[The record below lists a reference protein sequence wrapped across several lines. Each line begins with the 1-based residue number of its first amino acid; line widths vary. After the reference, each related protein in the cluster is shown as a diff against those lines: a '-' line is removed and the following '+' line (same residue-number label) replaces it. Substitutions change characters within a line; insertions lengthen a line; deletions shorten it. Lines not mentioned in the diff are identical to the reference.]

1 MKERPILMNGAMVRA
16 TLADIKTQTR
26 RILKKQPYE
35 SLSNPPQFSD
45 TMPGDLFVCP
55 DHFPTDT
62 PGRVITECE
71 KIGVYHCMG
80 QKEFA
85 EKHSPYGQPG
95 DRFWVRETYYAFGRW
110 ETRFSAKKK
119 RDEWHFID
127 MTRDMDRLYQ
137 FGTESIEPCLRARD
151 PGILP
156 TWWKRPSIFMP
167 RAACRILLEIVS
179 VRVERLQGISEQD
192 AIAEGAMFWAHEQ
205 ETQVKDTSDARH
217 AFMDLWQSING
228 PGSWDANPWV
238 WVVEFRR
245 IKQ

>member
-16 TLADIKTQTR
+16 TLAGIKTQTR
-26 RILKKQPYE
+26 RIVKPSRAWPIDFVGGSGQINDPTCWGFEDGDTALWWLLKRDDDA
-35 SLSNPPQFSD
+35 LSRQIP
-45 TMPGDLFVCP
+45 C
-55 DHFPTDT
+55 
-62 PGRVITECE
+62 
-71 KIGVYHCMG
+71 
-80 QKEFA
+80 
-85 EKHSPYGQPG
+85 PYGQPG
-95 DRFWVRETYYAFGRW
+95 DRLWVRETYYAFGRW
-110 ETRFSAKKK
+110 ETRFSAKKM
-119 RDEWHFID
+119 RDEWHFVD

-205 ETQVKDTSDARH
+205 ETQVKDTRDARH

-228 PGSWDANPWV
+228 PGSWDVNPWV
-238 WVVEFRR
+238 WVVEFKRV
-245 IKQ
+245 KS

>member
-16 TLADIKTQTR
+16 TLAGDKTQTR
-26 RILKKQPYE
+26 RIVKPSRQYPFEFIGSGTKADSDWNDPSCWGFMSEDGDAWLLKDGTNY
-35 SLSNPPQFSD
+35 SD
-45 TMPGDLFVCP
+45 AHQIPC
-55 DHFPTDT
+55 
-62 PGRVITECE
+62 
-71 KIGVYHCMG
+71 
-80 QKEFA
+80 
-85 EKHSPYGQPG
+85 PYGQPG
-95 DRFWVRETYYAFGRW
+95 DRLWVRETYYAFGRW

-119 RDEWHFID
+119 RDEWHFVD
-127 MTRDMDRLYQ
+127 MTRDTDRLYQ
-137 FGTESIEPCLRARD
+137 FGAESIEPCLRARD

-179 VRVERLQGISEQD
+179 VRVERLQDISEQD
-192 AIAEGAMFWAHEQ
+192 AIAEGAMFWAQEQ

-228 PGSWDANPWV
+228 PGSWDLNPWV